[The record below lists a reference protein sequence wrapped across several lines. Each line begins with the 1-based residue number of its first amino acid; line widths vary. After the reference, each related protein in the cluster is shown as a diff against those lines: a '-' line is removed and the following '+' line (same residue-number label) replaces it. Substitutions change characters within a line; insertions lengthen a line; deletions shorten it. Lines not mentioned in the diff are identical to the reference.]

1 MTAHPVYLFYT
12 KNQVTET
19 LRAPLYKEGPPC
31 VPFIIRKK
39 KTNDSPPLL
48 VCLFRALSNLG
59 GLVIRLLRWRRS
71 RRFMF

>member
-39 KTNDSPPLL
+39 KQTT
-48 VCLFRALSNLG
+48 AH
-59 GLVIRLLRWRRS
+59 
-71 RRFMF
+71 RFAFVYSAR